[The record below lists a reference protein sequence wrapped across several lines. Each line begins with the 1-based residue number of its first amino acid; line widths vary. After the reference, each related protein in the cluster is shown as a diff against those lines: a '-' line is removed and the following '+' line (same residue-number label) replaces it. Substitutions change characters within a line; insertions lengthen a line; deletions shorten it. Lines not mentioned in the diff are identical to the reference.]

1 MARYDSIPPVYYD
14 WGARYDEI
22 DLPPA
27 PPKKRKSIMADYI
40 PNNEGDY
47 ADWLQNLWTKLPTHG
62 PTLGMASPE
71 ISGLR
76 GLIADQQALHTE
88 AETARAHATAM
99 ETQEASGKV
108 ALDANLR
115 ARVRNWKTLAG
126 YSPMMG
132 EDLKIIGV
140 AAEMDL
146 ENYKPEIAA
155 KIVGGEIRI
164 TFKKKGVDGVNVYG
178 RLRGASAWR
187 KLAFD
192 SSSPYVDTEPLAN
205 PAVPETREYKA
216 MGVIKDEEIGQPS
229 DIVSVT
235 FAG

>member
-1 MARYDSIPPVYYD
+1 
-14 WGARYDEI
+14 
-22 DLPPA
+22 
-27 PPKKRKSIMADYI
+27 
-40 PNNEGDY
+40 
-47 ADWLQNLWTKLPTHG
+47 
-62 PTLGMASPE
+62 
-71 ISGLR
+71 
-76 GLIADQQALHTE
+76 
-88 AETARAHATAM
+88 M
-99 ETQEASGKV
+99 ETQEASGKA

-126 YSPMMG
+126 YSQMMG

-155 KIVGGEIRI
+155 KIVGGEIRV
-164 TFKKKGVDGVNVYG
+164 TFKKKGVEGVNVYG

-229 DIVSVT
+229 DIVNVT